1 MGCGASTPSA
11 AAVSPSP
18 NVRPPPPTEEEKVD
32 AFAAKDNEA
41 LKLLKDLVRDFETE
55 RNECEA
61 AQARA
66 K

>member
-1 MGCGASTPSA
+1 MGCGPSTPSA

-32 AFAAKDNEA
+32 TYTAKMEQR
-41 LKLLKDLVRDFETE
+41 LKLADELLREAKREKD
-55 RNECEA
+55 ECED
-61 AQARA
+61 AQIRA

>member
-1 MGCGASTPSA
+1 M
-11 AAVSPSP
+11 
-18 NVRPPPPTEEEKVD
+18 RPPPPTEEEKVD